1 MQAMTGAQKGFTFS
15 PPHVIRHRAEQLEM
29 DETKKLQLVPSSL
42 SFLGDLFDEVYTMLQ
57 PSIQDYEARQAL
69 ITFVDKI
76 VKLKIHGSSVS
87 SSGPS
92 VRAFGS
98 FTMDLFTAESD
109 LDLSVSLGHTGN
121 AFPRENKIQVLKKL
135 VKGLYGL
142 QGGGKIRAVQPV
154 LRAIVPIVKFVDSR
168 SGIECDI
175 SIENKD
181 GVYKSEL
188 IHIFSSIDKRFQKL
202 CYLMKAWA
210 KAHNINSSK
219 DGTLNSLSIILL
231 VAFHLQ
237 TRATPIL
244 PPFSV
249 FLEAGG
255 GLPEVEKRVLRYKQ
269 FGSSNRETVP
279 ELFISLM
286 CKLLSVKSLWKEG
299 LCASTYEGSWI
310 SKMFNNN
317 CMNVEDFADR
327 SQNAARS
334 VGMRECEIIYECIRE
349 TLSLLQKRLTSLS
362 QISDLKAFLFE
373 PHSESNITSGQ
384 SPKTRTHQNL
394 GKRRMPF
401 EDIVGQKRMRN
412 LKDKESEE
420 SFHKFRQMQFG
431 VEGSN
436 PSVAESIVRTVPPV
450 PRYEV
455 PPIPGKVQSQDQEWR
470 ERHQSQEQAWG
481 ARHRQWQDPL
491 QGARFGQ
498 SPDIPLGVRYG
509 QWQDPGYGPRYS
521 QGHDQGYG
529 RRYSQGYDPGFAPRY
544 SQGDSPITGRPNLSR
559 NSAAFQSQTVLH
571 GSSQSHIIDQ
581 MRIGSLL
588 SHLDHLESHRGK
600 PNANIVGSSQSNW
613 NLYNQGHGNIQGRG
627 RY

>member
-1 MQAMTGAQKGFTFS
+1 MQAMTGAQKGLTFS
-15 PPHVIRHRAEQLEM
+15 PPHVIRRRAEQLEM
-29 DETKKLQLVPSSL
+29 VETKKLQLVPSSL
-42 SFLGDLFDEVYTMLQ
+42 SFLGDLFEEVYTELQ
-57 PSIQDYEARQAL
+57 PSIKDYEARNTL
-69 ITFVDKI
+69 ITSVDKL
-76 VKLKIHGSSVS
+76 VKQKIHGSSVS

-98 FTMDLFTAESD
+98 FTMDLFTSESD
-109 LDLSVSLGHTGN
+109 LDLSVSLGHTGG
-121 AFPRENKIQVLKKL
+121 AFSRENKIQVLKKL
-135 VKGLYGL
+135 VKALYGL
-142 QGGGKIRAVQPV
+142 QGGGTIRAVQPV
-154 LRAIVPIVKFVDSR
+154 LRAIVPILKFVDCR
-168 SGIECDI
+168 SEIECDI
-175 SIENKD
+175 SIENND
-181 GVYKSEL
+181 GVFKSEL

-255 GLPEVEKRVLRYKQ
+255 GLPEVQKRVLRYKQ
-269 FGSSNRETVP
+269 FGNSNRETVP

-286 CKLLSVKSLWKEG
+286 CKLLSVESLWKEG

-317 CMNVEDFADR
+317 CMNVEDFTDR

-334 VGMRECEIIYECIRE
+334 VGMSECEIIYKCIRE

-362 QISDLKAFLFE
+362 QMSDLRTFLFE

-384 SPKTRTHQNL
+384 SPKTRRHQNL

-401 EDIVGQKRMRN
+401 EDMVGQKRMRH
-412 LKDKESEE
+412 LKDTDSED
-420 SFHKFRQMQFG
+420 SFQKFPQMQFG

-436 PSVAESIVRTVPPV
+436 PSVAESIVRNSVPPV

-455 PPIPGKVQSQDQEWR
+455 PPVPVIVQSQDQEWR
-470 ERHQSQEQAWG
+470 ARHQSQEQAWG
-481 ARHRQWQDPL
+481 ARHSQWRDPL
-491 QGARFGQ
+491 QGTRFGQ
-498 SPDIPLGVRYG
+498 SPDIPLGVR
-509 QWQDPGYGPRYS
+509 QWQDPGYRPRYS
-521 QGHDQGYG
+521 QGHDQGYV

-544 SQGDSPITGRPNLSR
+544 SQGGSLISGRPNLTR
-559 NSAAFQSQTVLH
+559 NSAAFQSQTVLP
-571 GSSQSHIIDQ
+571 GSSQSHIIDE
-581 MRIGSLL
+581 MRIGRLL
-588 SHLDHLESHRGK
+588 SHLDRLESYQGK

>member
-1 MQAMTGAQKGFTFS
+1 MQAMTGAQKGLTFS
-15 PPHVIRHRAEQLEM
+15 SPHVIRRRAEQLEM

-42 SFLGDLFDEVYTMLQ
+42 NFLGDLFDEVYTMLQ
-57 PSIQDYEARQAL
+57 PSTKDYEARQAL
-69 ITFVDKI
+69 ITFVDKF
-76 VKLKIHGSSVS
+76 VKEKIRGSSLS
-87 SSGPS
+87 SSGSS

-98 FTMDLFTAESD
+98 FTMDLFTSGSD
-109 LDLSVSLGHTGN
+109 LDLSVSLGHTGD

-135 VKGLYGL
+135 IKALYGL

-154 LRAIVPIVKFVDSR
+154 LRAIVPVLKFVDCR

-181 GVYKSEL
+181 GILKSEL
-188 IHIFSSIDKRFQKL
+188 IHIFSSIDNRFQKL

-244 PPFSV
+244 PAFSV

-255 GLPEVEKRVLRYKQ
+255 GLPEVEKTVLRYKQ
-269 FGSSNRETVP
+269 FGNSNRETVP

-286 CKLLSVKSLWKEG
+286 CKLLSVESLWKEG

-310 SKMFNNN
+310 SKTFNNKVN
-317 CMNVEDFADR
+317 CINVEDFSNR

-334 VGMRECEIIYECIRE
+334 VGMRECEIIYKCIRE

-362 QISDLKAFLFE
+362 QMSDLKAFLFE
-373 PHSESNITSGQ
+373 PHSESNDTPGR
-384 SPKTRTHQNL
+384 SPKTTRHQNL

-401 EDIVGQKRMRN
+401 EDMVEQKRMRH
-412 LKDKESEE
+412 LKDKKSGD
-420 SFHKFRQMQFG
+420 SSIHTFPQMQFG

-436 PSVAESIVRTVPPV
+436 PSVAESIVRTSVPPV

-455 PPIPGKVQSQDQEWR
+455 PPIPGKVQLQEQEWR
-470 ERHQSQEQAWG
+470 ARHQSQEQAWG
-481 ARHRQWQDPL
+481 ARHSQWQDPL
-491 QGARFGQ
+491 RGARFGQ
-498 SPDIPLGVRYG
+498 SPDRQLGVRYG
-509 QWQDPGYGPRYS
+509 QWQDPVYGPRYS

-529 RRYSQGYDPGFAPRY
+529 RRYLQGHDPGFGPRY
-544 SQGDSPITGRPNLSR
+544 SQGHGPISGQPNLTR
-559 NSAAFQSQTVLH
+559 NAAAFQSQTVLH
-571 GSSQSHIIDQ
+571 GNSQSHIIDQ

-588 SHLDHLESHRGK
+588 SHLDHLEGYRGN
-600 PNANIVGSSQSNW
+600 PNANIA
-613 NLYNQGHGNIQGRG
+613 GHDYIGGRR